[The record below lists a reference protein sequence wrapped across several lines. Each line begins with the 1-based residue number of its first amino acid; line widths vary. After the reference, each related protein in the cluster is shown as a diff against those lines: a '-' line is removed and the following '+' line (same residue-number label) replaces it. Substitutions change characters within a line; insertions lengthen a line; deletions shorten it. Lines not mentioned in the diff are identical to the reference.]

1 MPALFARAITEIA
14 EDNHRNRGRRDR
26 PCDTVDWLRNRRTRD
41 EDVDVLL
48 ASNSITHHLWC
59 VRLRDYILTRVSDC
73 GCAKGQHDKCGRA
86 SPGPTGQARK
96 PERCFHALNM
106 SEFRARLNLNR
117 M

>member
-1 MPALFARAITEIA
+1 MPALLSAIAQIV
-14 EDNHRNRGRRDR
+14 EDNHRNRGCRDWPR
-26 PCDTVDWLRNRRTRD
+26 DTVDWLRNRRARD
-41 EDVDVLL
+41 EDVDLL
-48 ASNSITHHLWC
+48 IASNRITHHLRF
-59 VRLRDYILTRVSDC
+59 RLRDYILTRVSDC
-73 GCAKGQHDKCGRA
+73 GCAKGQHDKCRRA